1 MPVVFIHGVAVRE
14 QGESGWEDV
23 RRATQGIEWPAV
35 QAALRLHLAPVLN
48 PDAPERVRVDR
59 VYWGDLGAQYSR
71 GGLFRA
77 ARAPAAPDPAPAT
90 LSDEDLGEALEARL
104 RAAHALADWP
114 DVIAAAWEAAR
125 DRSLQA
131 MVADLPAAEQ
141 WGVLEAAVEGRL
153 DRSPAPPHSRRQ
165 SRRGAFRRLDLPPAP
180 HLPAGLQLSQRR
192 NVQRAMLELRRPLE
206 AFVPLFVGDV
216 LAYLNTRGT
225 PTAPGPVPQRVL
237 GALRAAHEA
246 RTHPREPLVVLTH
259 SMGGQLMHDALSA
272 FLPADPE
279 LRDLRVDFWCAA
291 GSQVGLFHELG
302 VTLGGLPGT
311 PDAVPSARL
320 GYFWNVW
327 AYSDLLS
334 FRAQGVVP
342 GAHDTAFP
350 LPGLV
355 RSDHVAYLTDTDF
368 YRTLAAKVR
377 VHAGPG
383 LSGAPRPLESG
394 P

>member
-1 MPVVFIHGVAVRE
+1 MPVLFIHGVAVRE

-35 QAALRLHLAPVLN
+35 QAALRRHLAPVLN
-48 PDAPERVRVDR
+48 PGAPERVQVDR
-59 VYWGDLGAQYSR
+59 VYWGDLGAQYAR

-77 ARAPAAPDPAPAT
+77 ARAEAAPDPAPAS
-90 LSDEDLGEALEARL
+90 LNDEDLGEALEARL
-104 RAAHALADWP
+104 RATHALRDWP
-114 DVIAAAWEAAR
+114 DVITAAWQAAR
-125 DRSLQA
+125 DRPLRA
-131 MVADLPAAEQ
+131 MVADLPPPEQ
-141 WGVLEAAVEGRL
+141 WGVLEAAVNARLGRP
-153 DRSPAPPHSRRQ
+153 PAPRRVRPHRT
-165 SRRGAFRRLDLPPAP
+165 FRRLDPPAAP

-225 PTAPGPVPQRVL
+225 PDAPGPVPRRVL
-237 GALRAAHEA
+237 GALRAAHAA
-246 RTHPREPLVVLTH
+246 RTHPHEPLVVLTH

-272 FLPADPE
+272 FLPADPA
-279 LRDLRVDFWCAA
+279 LQDLRVDFWCAA

-302 VTLGGLPGT
+302 VTLGGA
-311 PDAVPSARL
+311 PDTLASARL

-355 RSDHVAYLTDTDF
+355 RSDHVAYLTDADF
-368 YRTLAAKVR
+368 YRTLAAKVQ

-383 LSGAPRPLESG
+383 PSGAVGPLESG